1 MMIRVRRLTVDHA
14 HQGACQCACVG
25 ARVAGPAAHWH
36 WRYPGPAVL
45 HSGVCGSLVSLK
57 MAAMPPHAGS
67 VALSESEGG
76 EGRDSEEW
84 GEGEGGSSKSDEE
97 DGRSD
102 EAKTPTDLLV
112 ANSLQLS
119 RGTPE
124 GRSSH

>member
-1 MMIRVRRLTVDHA
+1 MRVL
-14 HQGACQCACVG
+14 GPG
-25 ARVAGPAAHWH
+25 PLARWPTGTSL
-36 WRYPGPAVL
+36 RPAVL

-76 EGRDSEEW
+76 EGRDSEGEGE

-102 EAKTPTDLLV
+102 EAKKPTDLLV